1 MRGPHRAR
9 ASIFALSSRPRYLA
23 AVDSQIPEPRVFVGR
38 KNDVERI
45 REWLQ
50 GHGWVGK
57 VAVISIEG
65 PGGVGKSTLCEHAL
79 EPEALAAR
87 GYLRADIAGQDDPS
101 DPSLFSW
108 VERLVNSAATQLH
121 QASAFARTRNVLR
134 YHHEVLGALEREL
147 RIANAGDE
155 QLGAA
160 RAFFGVARLGVGT
173 LRRDLKALVSNQT
186 REDLERIWK
195 TIRSASALQAGR
207 WDRLVHPLKND
218 VRRAPMRTLV
228 RALVSDLERLLDPG
242 FGREA
247 TAYRRLLVVLDDYE
261 GLSGILGRTLVG
273 EILPQ
278 LRDATF
284 ETLLVIVGRDDL
296 RMTDAAWEGS
306 LAPALAGRRVVL
318 RPLAAAE
325 VAQLCAARSVHDP
338 AIVAQICDES
348 HGYPWLVDILLDGLD
363 STGKSPVT
371 SYHRFVRRMA
381 RFMTEQERRW
391 FEALCFLDA
400 VSYATI
406 AKVLPDADKERVM
419 SWFIDEQSIR
429 SYEAATWKVWP
440 YIRHRVLLYRWSID
454 PEGCEA
460 LAEITAMGWRPGRPA
475 ALL

>member
-1 MRGPHRAR
+1 MNAV
-9 ASIFALSSRPRYLA
+9 SSTS
-23 AVDSQIPEPRVFVGR
+23 VDSQSPEPRVFVGR
-38 KNDVERI
+38 KNDVERF

-50 GHGWVGK
+50 GQGWVGK

-101 DPSLFSW
+101 DPSSFSW
-108 VERLVNSAATQLH
+108 VERLVNSAARQLDDPGV
-121 QASAFARTRNVLR
+121 AFARTRSVLR
-134 YHHEVLGALEREL
+134 YQHEVLGALEREL
-147 RIANAGDE
+147 RMANAGDE

-173 LRRDLKALVSNQT
+173 LRRDLKALASNQT

-195 TIRSASALQAGR
+195 TIRSAGALQAGR
-207 WDRLVHPLKND
+207 WDRLVRPLKND

-228 RALVSDLERLLDPG
+228 RALVSDLERMLDPG
-242 FGREA
+242 FAREA

-273 EILPQ
+273 EIVPQ

-296 RMTDAAWEGS
+296 RMTDPAWEGS

-318 RPLAAAE
+318 RPLGAAE

-338 AIVAQICDES
+338 AIVAQIFDES
-348 HGYPWLVDILLDGLD
+348 HGYPWLVDILLDDLD
-363 STGKSPVT
+363 STGKS
-371 SYHRFVRRMA
+371 R
-381 RFMTEQERRW
+381 
-391 FEALCFLDA
+391 
-400 VSYATI
+400 
-406 AKVLPDADKERVM
+406 
-419 SWFIDEQSIR
+419 
-429 SYEAATWKVWP
+429 
-440 YIRHRVLLYRWSID
+440 
-454 PEGCEA
+454 
-460 LAEITAMGWRPGRPA
+460 
-475 ALL
+475 